1 MKVEDTIR
9 LLDAGYTKEEIIKME
24 TQGAESAGENKGSEH
39 EKSEEQNKNTSEDQ
53 SAVDANAQI
62 FNDLTNSIKELRETV
77 SKMQSANIK
86 GAEGGKP
93 EDKTVEDVMKSFI
106 ENM

>member
-1 MKVEDTIR
+1 MKVEDTLK
-9 LLDAGYTKEEIIKME
+9 LLDAGYTREEILKME
-24 TQGAESAGENKGSEH
+24 TQGAESAGENEDPKPE
-39 EKSEEQNKNTSEDQ
+39 ESEEQNKDHSENQ
-53 SAVDANAQI
+53 GAVDANTQI

-77 SKMQSANIK
+77 SKMQNANIK

>member
-1 MKVEDTIR
+1 MRVEDTLK
-9 LLDAGYTKEEIIKME
+9 LLDAGYTREEILKME
-24 TQGAESAGENKGSEH
+24 TQGEESTGENKDSEH
-39 EKSEEQNKNTSEDQ
+39 EESEEQDKNPSEDQ
-53 SAVDANAQI
+53 SAVNTNKQI

-93 EDKTVEDVMKSFI
+93 EDKSVEDVMKSFI